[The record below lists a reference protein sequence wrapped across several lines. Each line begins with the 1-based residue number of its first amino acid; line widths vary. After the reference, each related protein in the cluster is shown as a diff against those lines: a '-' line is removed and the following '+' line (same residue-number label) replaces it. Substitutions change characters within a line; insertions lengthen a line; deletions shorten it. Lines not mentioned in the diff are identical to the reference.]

1 MNQPPNSRS
10 DLALF
15 GRLLRR
21 ARPYWVHVA
30 GFFGLSLLAAPLALL
45 GPLPVKLAVDS
56 VIGSHPVPGFL
67 DAILPSAATASRTG
81 LLFIVAAMVVMIAL
95 LSQLQDFASALLR
108 TTAGQ
113 RIVLAFRTEL
123 FRHAQRLSLTYHDS
137 KGSADSIYRIQWD
150 AASIQFLAI
159 DGIIPFATAALT
171 VGTMLFVT
179 VKLDWQLALV
189 ALVVAPVLALI
200 SHLYRSRLRDQ
211 YREVKALESAAQSVL
226 HEVLGAVRVVKAF
239 GQETREA
246 DRFADRADETLRAQ
260 LRLTRAEGTLSLL
273 IRITMALG
281 TAIVLFIGVRHVQ
294 SGALT
299 LGSLLLLLGYL
310 SQLYGPMRTI
320 GQKIA
325 TMQKHLASAERAF
338 ALLDATPDVQE
349 RPHARHISRAVGAI
363 TFQHVSFAYEPDRM
377 VLRDVSFEIPPGT
390 RVGIAGATGAGK
402 TTLVNLLTR
411 FYDPTEGAILLD
423 GVDVRDYKLADLR
436 NQFALVLQE
445 PLLFAT
451 TIGENIAYA
460 RPGATP
466 EEIIE
471 AARAASAHDFIVNLP
486 AGYDTLVG
494 ERGMSL
500 SGGERQRISLA
511 RAFLKD
517 APILVLD
524 EPTSSVDLQTE
535 ALIMDAAERL
545 MLGRTSFMIAHRL
558 STLAACDVRLEVAD
572 GRIRYSSRDR
582 LSGKEPIAHSSNAPP
597 APGLMEV
604 IPGED

>member
-1 MNQPPNSRS
+1 MKPPRNSRS

-30 GFFGLSLLAAPLALL
+30 GLFGLSLLAAPLALL
-45 GPLPVKLAVDS
+45 APLPVKLAVDS
-56 VIGSHPVPGFL
+56 VIGSHPLPGFL
-67 DAILPSAATASRTG
+67 DAILPVTVTASRSG
-81 LLFIVAAMVVMIAL
+81 LLVVVAAMVVIIAL
-95 LSQLQDFASALLR
+95 LSQLQEFAASLLR

-113 RIVLAFRTEL
+113 KIVLAFRTQL
-123 FRHAQRLSLTYHDS
+123 FRQAQRLSLTYHDS

-150 AASIQFLAI
+150 AASIQYIAI
-159 DGIIPFATAALT
+159 DGIIPFTTAALT
-171 VGTMLFVT
+171 VGTMLYVT
-179 VKLDWQLALV
+179 LKLDWQLALV
-189 ALVVAPVLALI
+189 ALVVAPILAVI
-200 SHLYRSRLRDQ
+200 SQSYRNRLRVQ
-211 YREVKALESAAQSVL
+211 YREVKELESSAQSVL

-273 IRITMALG
+273 VRTTMALG

-310 SQLYGPMRTI
+310 AQLYGPMRTI

-349 RPHARHISRAVGAI
+349 RPHARPISRADGTI

-471 AARAASAHDFIVNLP
+471 AASAASAHDFIVNLP
-486 AGYDTLVG
+486 AGYDTIVG
-494 ERGMSL
+494 ERGMKL

-535 ALIMDAAERL
+535 ALIMDAMDRL
-545 MLGRTSFMIAHRL
+545 MRGRTSFMIAHRL
-558 STLAACDVRLEVAD
+558 STLSTCDVRLEVVGGRLAFSSPSDAD
-572 GRIRYSSRDR
+572 DTADR
-582 LSGKEPIAHSSNAPP
+582 NAPVANALP
-597 APGLMEV
+597 A
-604 IPGED
+604 